1 MQAFVTS
8 SITCPSGQ
16 THCGRSHT
24 GTGLGL
30 LQVAFVPKQPEV
42 KNCPS
47 TEHCTNKNIRKGC
60 IQKIF
65 WE

>member
-16 THCGRSHT
+16 THCGRSYT
-24 GTGLGL
+24 DPGLGL

-47 TEHCTNKNIRKGC
+47 TGHCTNKNIIKRR
-60 IQKIF
+60 IQKTF